1 MDNFEGDIMQLKTGH
16 KDKIKKILKE
26 HNIKRAGVFG
36 SYAKNEANDDSDLD
50 LIVELSKNDLF
61 GLISLKQD
69 LEEELNLSVDII
81 TYNGLIKFSRKERFK
96 EEVLKEQEIIL

>member
-1 MDNFEGDIMQLKTGH
+1 MQWITE
-16 KDKIKKILKE
+16 IIQ
-26 HNIKRAGVFG
+26 
-36 SYAKNEANDDSDLD
+36 SNEANNDSDLD

-69 LEEELNLSVDII
+69 LEEELNLFVDII